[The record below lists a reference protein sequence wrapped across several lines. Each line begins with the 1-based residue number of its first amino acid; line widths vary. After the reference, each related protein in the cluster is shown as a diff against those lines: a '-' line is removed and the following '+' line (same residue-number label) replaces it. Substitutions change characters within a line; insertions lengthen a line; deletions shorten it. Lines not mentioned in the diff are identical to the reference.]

1 MRPAAARI
9 SHRFAGIAL
18 LAGLVALVSCND
30 LSPTDELTGAQ
41 RRWSAWGPASYDL
54 TVSAACECL
63 HRPVVV
69 RVRNG
74 LVESRTYVADGQPV
88 SFSEATLYPDV
99 TGAFQMIIGAIRD
112 GVLDSVDYDPM
123 TGYPARI
130 RLDFDGPQV
139 NGADGEVTYTLV
151 LNSAGLD

>member
-1 MRPAAARI
+1 MFR
-9 SHRFAGIAL
+9 RFAGVAI
-18 LAGLVALVSCND
+18 LVAVSSCKD

-88 SFSEATLYPDV
+88 SFSEAALYPDV
-99 TGAFQMIIGAIRD
+99 TGAFAMIVNAIRD

-123 TGYPARI
+123 TGYPGRI
-130 RLDFDGPQV
+130 RLDYDGPQV
-139 NGADGEVTYTLV
+139 NGVDGEVTYTLV
-151 LNSAGLD
+151 LKADGSMD